1 MMVKYVSMTNC
12 MLYTEDKKVDSSP
25 ERETAVTA
33 VTAGGVVGAL
43 LFIIGIVFLVILLPA
58 VEIQTVSS
66 CNTYK

>member
-1 MMVKYVSMTNC
+1 MTNC
-12 MLYTEDKKVDSSP
+12 NINLLYAEDKKVDSSP

-43 LFIIGIVFLVILLPA
+43 LFIIGIESPA

-66 CNTYK
+66 Y